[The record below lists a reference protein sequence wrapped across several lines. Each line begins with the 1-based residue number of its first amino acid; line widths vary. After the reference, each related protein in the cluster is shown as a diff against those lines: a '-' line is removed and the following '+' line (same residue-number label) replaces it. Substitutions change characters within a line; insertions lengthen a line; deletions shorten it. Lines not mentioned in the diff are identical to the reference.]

1 MASEDELMTFYGL
14 RSLRE
19 WRGSSPEDL
28 RQTKAAPTA
37 DWVEN
42 DVLDVTSYRDLFRVV
57 AFLNVMNKRH
67 QLVFRGQ
74 SCDLE
79 PTPTLLRG
87 EWTSP
92 RNGTFGVAADRA
104 YYAAALDTACD
115 RATRVLLDKGLPRH
129 RPFETYGSN
138 PERRVAPW
146 AVVQHYELWPT
157 PLVDL
162 TTSLRVAATFALGVP
177 DHHGSGYVYVFA
189 MRGVVS
195 DVMRISKQSRFAAV
209 RLSAVCPP
217 TTERPHLQ
225 EGLLAGDPSFGLHA
239 EVATSRSSLLDRL
252 VAKFR
257 LVDRRPNNRSA
268 FWDRDFPRH
277 SSRSLLPH
285 DDIRDA
291 LVSEMRYRVVNRR
304 LELGA
309 DTAST

>member
-1 MASEDELMTFYGL
+1 
-14 RSLRE
+14 LRE

-28 RQTKAAPTA
+28 RRTKAAPTEDWA
-37 DWVEN
+37 DN
-42 DVLDVTSYRDLFRVV
+42 DVLDVTSYRDLFRAV
-57 AFLNVMNKRH
+57 AFLNVMNKQH

-74 SCDLE
+74 SRDVQ

-92 RNGTFGVAADRA
+92 RDGTFAIAADRA
-104 YYAAALDTACD
+104 YYFSALDTACG
-115 RATRVLLDKGLPRH
+115 RATRVLLDTGLPRH

-162 TTSLRVAATFALGVP
+162 TSSLRVAATFALGVP

-195 DVMRISKQSRFAAV
+195 DVMRISKRSRFAAV

-239 EVATSRSSLLDRL
+239 EGTSRSSLLDRL

-257 LVDRRPNNRSA
+257 LVDRRPNDRST
-268 FWDRDFPRH
+268 FWDRDFPPH
-277 SSRSLLPH
+277 SSSSLLPH
-285 DDIRDA
+285 DDIRVA
-291 LVSEMRYRVVNRR
+291 LVSEMHYGVVNGR

-309 DTAST
+309 DTASK